1 MEVTHF
7 NCVFCITWMP
17 HCVREVNIIPVL
29 EEKWSGN
36 GWVIVLYMCCLMM
49 YFQHNSFVKFIGFPI
64 LKGTQSK
71 GWWLSCFVGI
81 NSYLG
86 NTECVEFRVLLLSVC
101 VLWGSMLLV
110 YCWEGCSNTRARLI
124 HRSLVVK
131 NVVWESGERMWC
143 GIVPAVVITWFLGF
157 LHHMFI
163 VTEQHAVFEVLI
175 ALLLRIQVSWGVML
189 CHWWVVAGILK
200 QWVVSSSA
208 FKQSTA

>member
-101 VLWGSMLLV
+101 VCYEEACYLCIAGRGVQTPEPGSFIVHWLL
-110 YCWEGCSNTRARLI
+110 
-124 HRSLVVK
+124 K
-131 NVVWESGERMWC
+131 MWC
-143 GIVPAVVITWFLGF
+143 EKAVRECDVALCRRLLLLGF
-157 LHHMFI
+157 W
-163 VTEQHAVFEVLI
+163 A
-175 ALLLRIQVSWGVML
+175 
-189 CHWWVVAGILK
+189 
-200 QWVVSSSA
+200 SSIICSL
-208 FKQSTA
+208 